1 VALAPGPSLREGGV
15 RLRASGASESV
26 PRPLV
31 SVVTVAYNALEPLRR
46 TLDSV
51 RAQRWDAIE
60 HIVIDGGS
68 NDGTADLL
76 TARSGEIAFWRSE
89 PDCGIYD
96 AMNKGL
102 AHSTGDYVL
111 FLNSGDTLQG
121 RVLFPGRDLERLL
134 PVQAL
139 NFWGKP
145 RLLRL
150 RDLRLGMPYCHQGI
164 LFRNSGLVPFDTSF
178 AIAAD
183 YEFLL
188 ANLSRAGLEPPQ
200 QGGSACVV
208 FDTLGVSNKLVLQ
221 RDLEAARIIRRR
233 YGRYRWM
240 KFWSVQGT
248 KLLIRWLVA
257 RLGGPSRTPAG
268 G

>member
-1 VALAPGPSLREGGV
+1 
-15 RLRASGASESV
+15 V

-60 HIVIDGGS
+60 QIVMDGGS
-68 NDGTADLL
+68 ADGTVELL
-76 TARSGEIAFWRSE
+76 LARDREIALWRSE
-89 PDCGIYD
+89 RDRGIYD

-102 AHSTGDYVL
+102 AQAIGEYVL
-111 FLNSGDTLQG
+111 FLNSGDVLQG
-121 RVLFPGRDLERLL
+121 KVLFPGRDFGRLL

-139 NFWGKP
+139 DFWGRP
-145 RLLRL
+145 RMLRL
-150 RDLRLGMPYCHQGI
+150 RDIRLGMPYCHQGI
-164 LFRNSGLVPFDTSF
+164 LFRNSGLVPFDTSY

-188 ANLSRAGLEPPQ
+188 ANLSRAGLGPPQ
-200 QGGSACVV
+200 PEGSACVV
-208 FDTLGVSNKLVLQ
+208 FDTSGVSNRRVLQ

-240 KFWSVQGT
+240 KFRTVQGT
-248 KLLIRWLVA
+248 KLLVRWLVA
-257 RLGGPSRTPAG
+257 RLGGPGRTPVPR
-268 G
+268 